1 MAKRRS
7 GRKSKAARARSAAAK
22 KGWATRK
29 AAARARSAAAKK
41 SAATRGNEKAQI
53 EKLLGEEFE
62 SLREARAALKREA
75 VPVAAPAIKPEEVTS
90 AAQYFQAYDEWEDYY
105 DFYDAGEFDAGV
117 DY

>member
-1 MAKRRS
+1 MAKRKT

-22 KGWATRK
+22 KGWATKR

-41 SAATRGNEKAQI
+41 SAATRNAEKAQI

-62 SLREARAALKREA
+62 SLKEARAALKSEA
-75 VPVAAPAIKPEEVTS
+75 VPVEAPTIKPQDVTT
-90 AAQYFQAYDEWEDYY
+90 AADYFKGYDEWEDYY